1 MSSASSKVPV
11 TVEKSLLTR
20 KANDL
25 DYLNVWALTILL
37 NDRIIVYESHKK
49 LSSTMFL

>member
-1 MSSASSKVPV
+1 MTVTALMDKFSQSLNKMSQ
-11 TVEKSLLTR
+11 
-20 KANDL
+20 
-25 DYLNVWALTILL
+25 L